1 MEVPAAQGIAA
12 QLRLIVIANRP
23 SPSTEPATQ
32 NEITGLRP

>member
-12 QLRLIVIANRP
+12 QLRLIVIAKRP